1 MPENKPKLGAR
12 RCSVCGINLPNMV
25 EYQKCPVCDR
35 VTSLMPSATPITP
48 QEAEQL
54 RAEVAFA
61 QYLDG
66 ETDEVKTEREKAI
79 QAQIDKRY
87 LDMSAQR
94 AITLE
99 FEAIVRANWTI
110 EERGKIESLE
120 RRLPYVRP
128 PQSHE

>member
-1 MPENKPKLGAR
+1 
-12 RCSVCGINLPNMV
+12 
-25 EYQKCPVCDR
+25 
-35 VTSLMPSATPITP
+35 MPSATPITP